1 MANIFDYLL
10 WRGDL
15 SLNASPFNAVD
26 NLIVTHLSYLPFEG
40 IVPGIGAGG
49 RETVTV
55 ADAAKAFGKK
65 YKNNPSRYNG
75 ILNSKEDPA
84 FLEAC
89 GASARYKDMR
99 LTAYINSIDPDKEKQ
114 FAALTVLTGDK
125 SAFAAFRGTDNS
137 IVGWKEDFNMS
148 FSPEVP
154 SQAEAV
160 RYLEKIARRYGK
172 PLRVGGHSKGGNLA
186 IYAAAF
192 CSPKIRK
199 RITAIYANDAPGL
212 SRKMIASEGY
222 QAIREKIFSF
232 VPETSIIGLL
242 FEHEKNYTVVKSVQT
257 GLLQHDVYSWQ
268 VTREDVERLEKINK
282 ESRFIEKTLKEWL
295 SGIDNKQR
303 QDFTEALFKILG
315 SLQVSLV
322 PELGDD
328 WLKTGISL
336 IQSLGSIDDKS
347 RTMLFKTLGALLHAA
362 KNNINFLLKPA
373 PKKTAPGPLSI

>member
-15 SLNASPFNAVD
+15 SLKASPFNAVD
-26 NLIVTHLSYLPFEG
+26 NLIITHLSYLPFEG
-40 IVPGIGAGG
+40 IVPGIGE
-49 RETVTV
+49 RETVTA
-55 ADAAKAFGKK
+55 ADAARAFGEK
-65 YKNNPSRYNG
+65 YKNDPRHYDC
-75 ILNSKEDPA
+75 ILNSKDDPA
-84 FLEAC
+84 FLEAF

-99 LTAYINSIDPDKEKQ
+99 LAAYINIIDPDKEKQ

-148 FSPEVP
+148 FSPEIP

-160 RYLEKIARRYGK
+160 RYLEKIARLYGK
-172 PLRVGGHSKGGNLA
+172 RLRVGGHSKGGNLA
-186 IYAAAF
+186 IYAASF

-212 SRKMIASEGY
+212 SRKMISSEGY
-222 QAIREKIFSF
+222 RDIREKIFSF

-242 FEHEKNYTVVKSVQT
+242 FEHEENYTVVKSVQT

-315 SLQVSLV
+315 SLQVSIV

-328 WLKTGISL
+328 WFKTGIAL

-347 RTMLFKTLGALLHAA
+347 RSMLFKTLGALLHSA

-373 PKKTAPGPLSI
+373 PARHDSVQA

>member
-15 SLNASPFNAVD
+15 SLEASPFNAVD
-26 NLIVTHLSYLPFEG
+26 NLIITQLSYLPFED
-40 IVPGIGAGG
+40 IVPKIGE
-49 RETVTV
+49 RKTLTI
-55 ADAAKAFGKK
+55 ADAAGAFGEK
-65 YKNNPSRYNG
+65 YKNDPKRYDCV
-75 ILNSKEDPA
+75 LNSKDDPG
-84 FLEAC
+84 FLKTL
-89 GASARYKDMR
+89 GASVRYKDMR
-99 LTAYINSIDPDKEKQ
+99 LAAYINSIDPGEEKQ

-154 SQAEAV
+154 AQAEAV

-172 PLRVGGHSKGGNLA
+172 HLRVGGHSKGGNLA
-186 IYAAAF
+186 VYAASF
-192 CSPKIRK
+192 CSPKTRK

-212 SRKMIASEGY
+212 SHKMIASEGY
-222 QAIREKIFSF
+222 RAIREKIFSF
-232 VPETSIIGLL
+232 VPETSIIGML
-242 FEHEKNYTVVKSVQT
+242 FEHEENYTVVKSAQT

-268 VTREDVERLEKINK
+268 VTREDVDRLEKINK
-282 ESRFIEKTLKEWL
+282 ESRFIEKTLREWL

-303 QDFTEALFKILG
+303 QDFTEALFKILS
-315 SLQVSLV
+315 SLQVSMV
-322 PELGDD
+322 SDLGDD
-328 WLKTGISL
+328 WLKTGVAL

-347 RTMLFKTLGALLHAA
+347 RSMLFKTLGALLHAA

-373 PKKTAPGPLSI
+373 PTRHDNAQV